1 MSTRGNSFMIKF
13 IQNSVWMINHTLAS
27 KEQLEK
33 VNQITHHFFDFSYQR
48 LDIRSDKEDA
58 IFVRFKQDAQA
69 MLQHT
74 LNASI
79 KGVEFEEIRL
89 FVNDLGSLNIT
100 IVFACTKPF
109 VFSEAEKA
117 INLHVKETI
126 NNHLDLFELMIQILS
141 EHQMIHQ
148 SNTYHFGV
156 PELLLNHNLHTR
168 KRSYLFNNHY
178 LFIDEDSLFE
188 SMKQEHPS
196 HQIYLDMPVKL
207 FTINDSQW
215 FWSLKKE
222 DYCVALVD
230 QLLYPNFLALT
241 ESQVY
246 SNAMFC
252 YSGYLQLITKG
263 TSVDVSSIRSVININ
278 NLKLLKVKMLR
289 PMLRH
294 YQITHIE
301 HHHQFMIQ
309 QKFAMYET
317 ALNHLDYAL
326 VGKDTEVNQKSNR
339 LIQLILSF
347 FSLLTIYSVITD
359 IYMLIT
365 DQENRGLNNFTSI
378 ILGVV
383 TLILLIIIFYL
394 IRHDKKSSQ

>member
-1 MSTRGNSFMIKF
+1 MIKF
-13 IQNSVWMINHTLAS
+13 IQNRVWMINHTLAP

-33 VNQITHHFFDFSYQR
+33 VDLIHHPFFDMSYR
-48 LDIRSDKEDA
+48 KLDIRSDKEDV
-58 IFVRFKQDAQA
+58 ISVRFTKDALHV
-69 MLQHT
+69 LQKT
-74 LNASI
+74 LDEASN
-79 KGVEFEEIRL
+79 GVQFEDIRL
-89 FVNDLGSLNIT
+89 FVNDLGYLNIT
-100 IVFACTKPF
+100 IVFACNTPF

-117 INLHVKETI
+117 INLRVKETI
-126 NNHLDLFELMIQILS
+126 NHHLDLFETLVQLLADQ
-141 EHQMIHQ
+141 QMIVL
-148 SNTYHFGV
+148 SSTYHFGV
-156 PELLLNHNLHTR
+156 PDILLDHDMHTR

-178 LFIDEDSLFE
+178 LFIEEDELFDALKE
-188 SMKQEHPS
+188 QNPS
-196 HQIYLDMPVKL
+196 HQIYLDLPVRL

-215 FWSLKKE
+215 FWSMKKT
-222 DYCVALVD
+222 DYTADLVD
-230 QLLYPNFLALT
+230 QLLYPNFLALI

-263 TSVDVSSIRSVININ
+263 VNVDVSSIRSVININ

-309 QKFAMYET
+309 QKFSMYQT
-317 ALNHLDYAL
+317 ALGHLDYAL
-326 VGKDTEVNQKSNR
+326 VGKDTEINQKSNR

-347 FSLLTIYSVITD
+347 FSLLTIYSVVTD
-359 IYMLIT
+359 IYMLVT

-394 IRHDKKSSQ
+394 IRHDKKSSK

>member
-1 MSTRGNSFMIKF
+1 MIKF
-13 IQNSVWMINHTLAS
+13 IQNRVWMINHTLAP

-33 VNQITHHFFDFSYQR
+33 VDLIHHPFFDMSYR
-48 LDIRSDKEDA
+48 KLDIRSDKEDV
-58 IFVRFKQDAQA
+58 ISVRFTKDALHV
-69 MLQHT
+69 LQKT
-74 LNASI
+74 LDEASN
-79 KGVEFEEIRL
+79 GVQFEDIRL
-89 FVNDLGSLNIT
+89 FVNDLGYLNIT
-100 IVFACTKPF
+100 IVFACNTPF

-117 INLHVKETI
+117 INLRVKETI
-126 NNHLDLFELMIQILS
+126 NHHLDLFETLVQLLADQ
-141 EHQMIHQ
+141 QMIVL
-148 SNTYHFGV
+148 SSTYHFGV
-156 PELLLNHNLHTR
+156 PDILLDHDMHTR

-178 LFIDEDSLFE
+178 LFIEEDELFDALKE
-188 SMKQEHPS
+188 QNPS
-196 HQIYLDMPVKL
+196 HQIYLDFPVRL

-215 FWSLKKE
+215 FWSMKKT
-222 DYCVALVD
+222 DYTADLVD
-230 QLLYPNFLALT
+230 QLLYPNFLALI

-263 TSVDVSSIRSVININ
+263 VNVDVSSIRSVININ

-309 QKFAMYET
+309 QKFSMYQT
-317 ALNHLDYAL
+317 ALGHLDYAL
-326 VGKDTEVNQKSNR
+326 VGKDTEINQKSNR

-347 FSLLTIYSVITD
+347 FSLLTIYSVVTD
-359 IYMLIT
+359 IYMLVT

-394 IRHDKKSSQ
+394 VRQNKKTN

>member
-1 MSTRGNSFMIKF
+1 MIKF
-13 IQNSVWMINHTLAS
+13 IQNRVWMINHTLAP

-33 VNQITHHFFDFSYQR
+33 VDLIHHPFFDMSYR
-48 LDIRSDKEDA
+48 KLDIRSDKEDV
-58 IFVRFKQDAQA
+58 ISVRFTKDALHV
-69 MLQHT
+69 LQKT
-74 LNASI
+74 LDEASN
-79 KGVEFEEIRL
+79 GVQFEDIRL
-89 FVNDLGSLNIT
+89 FVNDLGYLNIT
-100 IVFACTKPF
+100 IVFACNTPF

-117 INLHVKETI
+117 INLRVKETI
-126 NNHLDLFELMIQILS
+126 NHHLDLFETLVQLLADQ
-141 EHQMIHQ
+141 QMIVL
-148 SNTYHFGV
+148 SSTYHFGV
-156 PELLLNHNLHTR
+156 PDILLDHDMHTR

-178 LFIDEDSLFE
+178 LFIEEDGLFDALKE
-188 SMKQEHPS
+188 QNPS
-196 HQIYLDMPVKL
+196 HQIYLDLPVRL

-215 FWSLKKE
+215 FWSMKKT
-222 DYCVALVD
+222 DYTADLVD
-230 QLLYPNFLALT
+230 QLLYPNFLALI

-263 TSVDVSSIRSVININ
+263 VNVDVSSIRSVININ

-309 QKFAMYET
+309 QKFSMYQT
-317 ALNHLDYAL
+317 ALGHLDYAL
-326 VGKDTEVNQKSNR
+326 VGKDTEINQKSNR

-347 FSLLTIYSVITD
+347 FSLLTIYSVVTD
-359 IYMLIT
+359 IYMLVT

-394 IRHDKKSSQ
+394 IRHDKKSSK

>member
-1 MSTRGNSFMIKF
+1 MIKF
-13 IQNSVWMINHTLAS
+13 IQNRVWMINHTLAP

-33 VNQITHHFFDFSYQR
+33 VDLIHHPFFDMSYR
-48 LDIRSDKEDA
+48 KLDIRSDKEDV
-58 IFVRFKQDAQA
+58 ISVRFTKDALHV
-69 MLQHT
+69 LQKT
-74 LNASI
+74 LDEASN
-79 KGVEFEEIRL
+79 GVQFEDIRL
-89 FVNDLGSLNIT
+89 FVNDLGYLNIT
-100 IVFACTKPF
+100 IVFACNTPF

-117 INLHVKETI
+117 INLRVKETI
-126 NNHLDLFELMIQILS
+126 NHHLDLFETLVQLLADQ
-141 EHQMIHQ
+141 QMIVL
-148 SNTYHFGV
+148 SSTYHFGV
-156 PELLLNHNLHTR
+156 PDILLDHDMHTR

-178 LFIDEDSLFE
+178 LFIEEDELFDALKE
-188 SMKQEHPS
+188 QNPS
-196 HQIYLDMPVKL
+196 HQIYLDLPVRL

-215 FWSLKKE
+215 FWSMKKT
-222 DYCVALVD
+222 DYTADLVD
-230 QLLYPNFLALT
+230 QLLYPNFLALI

-263 TSVDVSSIRSVININ
+263 VNVDVSSIRSVININ

-309 QKFAMYET
+309 QKFSMYQT
-317 ALNHLDYAL
+317 ALGHLDYAL
-326 VGKDTEVNQKSNR
+326 VGKDTEINQKSNR

-347 FSLLTIYSVITD
+347 FSLLTIYSVVTD
-359 IYMLIT
+359 IYMLVT

-394 IRHDKKSSQ
+394 VRQNKKTN